1 MSRVERPALT
11 ITEVNMTADIDLWVI
26 ATILRKLRD
35 SGLITQREAEK
46 ILKRVAVQTG
56 ARLIVDI

>member
-1 MSRVERPALT
+1 MSRVKRPALT

-35 SGLITQREAEK
+35 SGFITQKEAEK

-56 ARLIVDI
+56 AKLIIDV